1 MWLGLAMT
9 VGGGLFANKKA
20 KKAAANAR
28 AEKIKMQ
35 AELSRLENSR
45 QDIVNPYAN
54 TKDLSGLAENLSSMI
69 SNPFANLG
77 VATQA
82 AEIQWKKATLL

>member
-1 MWLGLAMT
+1 MT

-45 QDIVNPYAN
+45 QDIVNP
-54 TKDLSGLAENLSSMI
+54 LC
-69 SNPFANLG
+69 
-77 VATQA
+77 
-82 AEIQWKKATLL
+82 